1 MIKLSVNLGFIWNNI
16 PFLNALDKAKEFN
29 FKYIET
35 HWPYNASAFEVINK
49 LKENDIQMLSINTR
63 KGDLDN
69 DFGLNAIKGR
79 ENEAQKFIDEAINF
93 ASITNTKF
101 IHLMVGKG
109 ESFEASKN
117 TFIKN
122 INYALSN
129 SDKSLNFLIEPIN
142 TFDVPGYL
150 LNNLDHAMEIINEFD
165 NSRLKIMF
173 DCYHIQKMHGFLSEN
188 LSKHMDQIGHVQIAA
203 VPNRNEPLFGEIN
216 YKYIISLLE
225 KINYKGV
232 VGLEYLTK
240 DDFDESIMKTL
251 DYFQG

>member
-16 PFLNALDKAKEFN
+16 PLLDALDKAKVFN

-35 HWPYNASAFEVINK
+35 HWPYSSSAVEVKNK
-49 LKENDIQMLSINTR
+49 LNKNDLQILSINTR
-63 KGDLDN
+63 KGDLDD

-79 ENEAQKFIDEAINF
+79 ENEAQKFIDEAIRF

-101 IHLMVGKG
+101 VHLMAGKG
-109 ESFEASKN
+109 ESFEESKN

-122 INYALSN
+122 INYALLN

-142 TFDVPGYL
+142 TYDVPGYL
-150 LNNLDHAMEIINEFD
+150 LNNLNQAMEIINECD

-173 DCYHIQKMHGFLSEN
+173 DCYHIQKMHGFISEN
-188 LSKHMDQIGHVQIAA
+188 LSKHMSQIGHVQIAA

-216 YKYIISLLE
+216 YKYIMSFLE
-225 KINYKGV
+225 KINYKGA

-240 DDFDESIMKTL
+240 DDFDESIIKTL